1 MQNILFF
8 HFVFHHFRDASF
20 NPVES
25 DDAANFIFKTSLQNE
40 IGAKKPLSFITAL
53 KKVSKDIDDNKK
65 SKRSSRK

>member
-8 HFVFHHFRDASF
+8 HFVFHHLRDASF

-40 IGAKKPLSFITAL
+40 IGAKKTTQFH
-53 KKVSKDIDDNKK
+53 N
-65 SKRSSRK
+65 SSEKGLERY